1 MNHDAGRSVCIS
13 ERVMLL
19 AHAVRRQIGS
29 HLHRVE
35 IRDRVELRPRPTQQH
50 GLQSR
55 NLR

>member
-19 AHAVRRQIGS
+19 PHAVRRQIGS
-29 HLHRVE
+29 HLHCVE
-35 IRDRVELRPRPTQQH
+35 IRDRVELRPRPTQLH
-50 GLQSR
+50 GLQPR